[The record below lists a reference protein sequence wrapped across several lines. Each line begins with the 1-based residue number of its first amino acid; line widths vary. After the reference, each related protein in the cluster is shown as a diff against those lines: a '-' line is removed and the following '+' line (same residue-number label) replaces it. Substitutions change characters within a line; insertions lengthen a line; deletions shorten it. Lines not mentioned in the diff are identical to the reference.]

1 MLSDITSSGTMLSNL
16 KCLVTGASS
25 GIGKAIC
32 KSLSTNG
39 AKVVGVGRNKD
50 ALQSL
55 RDEGGILD
63 FIVADI
69 TENGQCPRVVD
80 SAAVLLGGLTTVVN
94 GAGVLHGG
102 AVGEIDIENYELN
115 MRTNTK
121 APLEIMI
128 HAIPHLKKEK
138 DSFPSIVN
146 ISSVNGKRS
155 FASCATYCMSKSAI
169 DQLTRCASI
178 DLAKDSIRVNSV
190 NPGVIETNLHRTSG
204 MTDEQ
209 YKRFLERSIEVTHPI
224 ASSYGRVG
232 QPEEVAELVTFL
244 VSDKAKFITGECI
257 AIDGGRQNLGAR

>member
-1 MLSDITSSGTMLSNL
+1 MLSNL

-25 GIGKAIC
+25 GIGKSIC
-32 KSLSTNG
+32 EVLSTNG
-39 AKVVGVGRNKD
+39 AKVVGVGRNTE
-50 ALQSL
+50 ALESL

-69 TENGQCPRVVD
+69 TENGQCQRVVD
-80 SAAVLLGGLTTVVN
+80 LAAELLGGLTTVVN
-94 GAGVLHGG
+94 GAGVLRGG
-102 AVGEIDIENYELN
+102 AVGEIGMENYEIN
-115 MRTNTK
+115 MSINTR

-128 HAIPHLKKEK
+128 HAIPHLKMAKEC
-138 DSFPSIVN
+138 FPSIVN

-155 FASCATYCMSKSAI
+155 FASCATYCMSKAAI
-169 DQLTRCASI
+169 DQLTRCASL

-190 NPGVIETNLHRTSG
+190 NPGVIETNLHKSSG

-209 YKRFLERSIEVTHPI
+209 YKHFLERSIEVTHPL

-232 QPEEVAELVTFL
+232 QPEEVAELVAFL
-244 VSDKAKFITGECI
+244 VSEKAKFITGECI